1 VSTIAATDD
10 LFLDSARQALQRAS
24 GSDDVLSSLGWWD
37 LLESLDDPEAR
48 TALFALF
55 RAQGRELVTTAALG
69 ALLAH
74 PYVDTAPGAVTATIP
89 RGSTLFVLG
98 NPGDRLL
105 VDRPDQ
111 GATLIDAGAVTL
123 TPLAVPGE
131 VALQRVTL
139 APDPV
144 GPPPTDQA
152 TAEPD
157 GHTRHPDRAVADLDL
172 DGPADTDGAITGST
186 RPSSQHPDR
195 AVADLD
201 LDGPADTDRTTA
213 GSTRPS
219 SQHLDWVAADLAG
232 PPTTAEPALGD
243 TRHLNLDG
251 SPTTA
256 EPDGNTRRGGLDGPA
271 DTDRTTTGS
280 TRPSSQHLDSVA
292 ADLGGPVDIG
302 EGIAEAAR
310 RRSLFLGRVALA
322 FDMLGAAEAA
332 LALATE
338 HALAREQFGQP
349 IARFQAVRHLL
360 AWATTDCAAIEAVA
374 QRAVALDEAA
384 PAGFD
389 EVVKALAGRNARRAC
404 ERTLQVMGA
413 IGFTA
418 EHDHHR
424 FHSRVLALDALLG
437 SSAELTR
444 RLGTRVRKQQT
455 GLDLPARLLAA
466 AEQ

>member
-1 VSTIAATDD
+1 MSTIAATDD

-157 GHTRHPDRAVADLDL
+157 GHTR
-172 DGPADTDGAITGST
+172 
-186 RPSSQHPDR
+186 HPDR

-455 GLDLPARLLAA
+455 GLDLPARLLATT
-466 AEQ
+466 EQ

>member
-1 VSTIAATDD
+1 MSTIAATDD

-157 GHTRHPDRAVADLDL
+157 GHTR
-172 DGPADTDGAITGST
+172 
-186 RPSSQHPDR
+186 HPDR